1 MNTRNRLPEKSVTF
15 YLNLS
20 CLFDPAEVVF
30 LLHMVDMEYMKQ
42 SGYNTAW
49 SKEFLLLRMNLGIRL
64 FDRVTKKLISMGL
77 LSKDKVGNKYAYSL
91 DMKAYRKLVGFLS
104 LTNDIFK
111 LKAFCETVFIKGKR
125 KIQDVTGSDL
135 KIID

>member
-1 MNTRNRLPEKSVTF
+1 MNTKNKLPEKSVTF

-42 SGYNTAW
+42 SGYNTTW
-49 SKEFLLLRMNLGIRL
+49 SKDFLLLKMNLGMRL
-64 FDRVTKKLISMGL
+64 FDRVTEKLISMGL
-77 LSKDKVGNKYAYSL
+77 LSKDKAGNKYAYSL
-91 DMKAYRKLVGFLS
+91 DMKAYRKLVGILS

-111 LKAFCETVFIKGKR
+111 LKAFCETIFIKEKR
-125 KIQDVTGSDL
+125 KILDVTGSDL

>member
-1 MNTRNRLPEKSVTF
+1 MNTKNKLPEKSVTF

-20 CLFDPAEVVF
+20 CLFDPAEIIF

-42 SGYNTAW
+42 NGYNTTW
-49 SKEFLLLRMNLGIRL
+49 SKEFLLLKMNLGVRL

-77 LSKDKVGNKYAYSL
+77 LSKDKAGNKYIYSL
-91 DMKAYRKLVGFLS
+91 DLKTYRKLVGFLS

-111 LKAFCETVFIKGKR
+111 LKSFCEAVFIKEKR
-125 KIQDVTGSDL
+125 KIWSVTGNDL
-135 KIID
+135 KVLN

>member
-1 MNTRNRLPEKSVTF
+1 MNTRNRLPKKSVTF

-30 LLHMVDMEYMKQ
+30 LLHMVDMECMKQ

-77 LSKDKVGNKYAYSL
+77 LSKEKAGNKYAYSL
-91 DMKAYRKLVGFLS
+91 DMKVYRKLVGFFS

-111 LKAFCETVFIKGKR
+111 LKTFCETVFIKGKK

-135 KIID
+135 KILD